1 MTGNC
6 SSMEPVLW
14 LDKHTVDSKK
24 LLDTLRRQGHMA
36 SLVQELVLEKELETV
51 NLGLEEEQ
59 RLLKEFRSTKNLED
73 SDSYLDFLNRSQL
86 DETLLLQSL
95 SRPYKV
101 VRYREQRWGHCTNTL
116 YLKNKERYDRIVYR
130 CLEAIDADVMQ
141 EVFFRLKDRED
152 SWENLACQFPG
163 AKPDANARQG
173 PVLAA
178 DIEPKL
184 LQALRYAG
192 PGRVIKPLS
201 LGTKIVVAELESLK
215 ASHLDSELRTRI
227 LREEFNSWL
236 KKECARVL
244 RKLRYS

>member
-1 MTGNC
+1 MPGASSQKSTARRTGNQC
-6 SSMEPVLW
+6 
-14 LDKHTVDSKK
+14 
-24 LLDTLRRQGHMA
+24 
-36 SLVQELVLEKELETV
+36 
-51 NLGLEEEQ
+51 
-59 RLLKEFRSTKNLED
+59 
-73 SDSYLDFLNRSQL
+73 
-86 DETLLLQSL
+86 
-95 SRPYKV
+95 
-101 VRYREQRWGHCTNTL
+101 
-116 YLKNKERYDRIVYR
+116 
-130 CLEAIDADVMQ
+130 AD
-141 EVFFRLKDRED
+141 
-152 SWENLACQFPG
+152 
-163 AKPDANARQG
+163 ARQG

-236 KKECARVL
+236 KKECARML

>member
-1 MTGNC
+1 MTGNYN
-6 SSMEPVLW
+6 STSPILW
-14 LDKHTVDSKK
+14 LDEYTVDSNK
-24 LLDTLRRQGHMA
+24 LLNTLRRQGHMA
-36 SLVQELVLEKELETV
+36 SLVQELVLEKELETI
-51 NLGLEEEQ
+51 NLEPEEER
-59 RLLKEFRSTKNLED
+59 RLLKEFRSVKNLEN

-86 DETLLLQSL
+86 NEALLLQSL

-101 VRYREQRWGHCTNTL
+101 VRYREERWGHCTNTL

-130 CLEAIDADVMQ
+130 CLQAIDADVMQ
-141 EVFFRLKDRED
+141 EVFFRLKDQED

-163 AKPDANARQG
+163 AKPNANARQG

-201 LGTKIVVAELESLK
+201 LGTKIVVAELESLE
-215 ASHLDSELRTRI
+215 ASHLDNGLRTRI
-227 LREEFNSWL
+227 LQEEFDGWL
-236 KKECARVL
+236 RRECARML